1 VNANRQY
8 SQARYA
14 IIIALLLLIGG
25 LTPATAEQGT
35 LPASSFTPRQ
45 LAAIAQEASEAVE
58 QALQATGASA
68 ASVALGDVGGT
79 VWSAQFGLAD
89 KEAKKAPDP
98 DTMFGIGST
107 SKMFATSAAMI
118 LVDRGLVGL
127 DMPLV
132 AYLPEF
138 RMASPGYEKIT
149 VRMLLNHSAGFP
161 GTDYRNAIIRAPVPG
176 YADQVLATLAESRL
190 KHVPGWMNVYANDGF
205 TMVELLVKKT
215 TGLDYPEFIE
225 KEILSP
231 LGMSH
236 SRYSL
241 ASFPE
246 GSFARLYAG
255 EQLLQQEYVGPLA
268 SGGLYSTPSDLTR
281 FAAML
286 IGKGS
291 LRGKRILSPE
301 SVAAMAVD
309 QTAGRFSPLPS
320 GYFRNG
326 LGWDT
331 VDHEGMAVFGIKA
344 WQKGGDTNSYGST
357 LIVLPEEGLSVA
369 VTGASGLH
377 SDTANAIAEI
387 VLARALVEK
396 GRLAAMPVAAPAAA
410 RPTATVPPEFLRNM
424 SGVYASFNAVNK
436 IDLHADGSLSLY
448 SYRNDAWV
456 PAIQRMSYR
465 DDGWFS
471 AAEADAPPVDVT
483 RIVADGREYLAI
495 RIPSA
500 HGWYQST
507 MPLAQK
513 IAPQPPLSAAWRK
526 RVGKAWLP
534 VNYAAEDDYLAQGA
548 DPRIWLKT
556 IEGADGY
563 VFSQG
568 PDGWMAT
575 IPASENG
582 DYESRSFILIPQ
594 ISGRDLYD
602 VKVIHRDGEE
612 WLRETSTLYRPLDSV
627 PALGFGESLVAT
639 GPEGYAEWRRLP
651 AEAQFAVT
659 GAKTFKLYD
668 ANFAQQDVGSDTT
681 GSGGGYLAVFGVPGG
696 SARVSVRAIS
706 KAQASISAPL
716 SPEQKARIAEAGRK
730 AAESVMKSSGGSALT
745 AAIVDESGLVW
756 AGQFGMADKAAN
768 RPPEATTMFGIGSV
782 SKMFAAVSAMILV
795 DRNLVNL
802 DAPLS
807 DYLPEFRMADPRYRE
822 ITVRMVLNHSAGLPG
837 ADLRNAVTLVPY
849 TEMASQALRTIQMQ
863 RLKHEPGFMSVYA
876 NDGFTMAELL
886 VEAVSGMRFPDFVHK
901 EIFAPLEMANSRY
914 PTVEFPADSYAH
926 VYFGEEGAPWYF
938 MNMYG
943 TGALYS
949 TPSDLAKF
957 SMMLASGGEYKGRR
971 ILSEAAIRAM
981 GQDQTAGTFNP
992 LPSDYM
998 RFGLGWDT
1006 VVQPGLKALGIRA
1019 WQKGGDVT
1027 GLYGATMIVVPDEG
1041 MAAIVA
1047 GASGVDSGAATV
1059 VAENLLLRALVE
1071 KGRLAEMP
1079 APIVG
1084 TASAR
1089 RQTSIAE
1096 RIAIEGYYASSGK
1109 LYRVAFKA
1117 DGSLCVEQMSG
1128 GAWAPFGSGLT
1139 ARADGWYSS
1148 EDPAL
1153 FSLRFI
1159 DAEGGRYVGLRKTSG
1174 YGHYTIHLLYAQ
1186 KLENAPPLPEAW
1198 KARTAET
1205 WLLANETPFLA
1216 MPDDSIDPRL
1226 KISSPPELP
1235 GYIDYEWDGGLYTV
1249 RPVAGEDA
1257 QDSLAAMFLLIPGAM
1272 GRDLNDLVSET
1283 MGGAE
1288 YLRVGGSRFRAASSA
1303 PTLGAAS
1310 KDRQP
1315 SSSRSIPIG
1324 EAGLGEWTRIAGR
1337 PEGSRAV
1344 SIANSTLWRLYD
1356 EGFTLIACGSEAG
1369 SADLP
1374 ASTGEF
1380 WLVTYGKP
1388 GSAVEATLIQ

>member
-1 VNANRQY
+1 MKANRPH
-8 SQARYA
+8 SKARYA

-25 LTPATAEQGT
+25 LLPAAAEQNALST
-35 LPASSFTPRQ
+35 SSFTPLQ

-58 QALQATGASA
+58 EALQSTGASA
-68 ASVALGDVGGT
+68 ASVALGDGGGT
-79 VWSAQFGLAD
+79 VWAAQFGLAD
-89 KEAKKAPDP
+89 KEAKKLPEP
-98 DTMFGIGST
+98 ETMFGIGST
-107 SKMFATSAAMI
+107 SKMFATAAAMI
-118 LVDRGLVGL
+118 LVDRGIVGL
-127 DMPLV
+127 DVPLV
-132 AYLPEF
+132 TYLPEF

-161 GTDYRNAIIRAPVPG
+161 GTDYRNGMTRAPISG
-176 YADQVLATLAESRL
+176 YADQVQANLAESRL
-190 KHVPGWMNVYANDGF
+190 KHEPGWMNVYANDGF

-215 TGLDYPEFIE
+215 TGLDYPAFIE

-231 LGMSH
+231 LGMNH
-236 SRYSL
+236 SRYPL
-241 ASFPE
+241 ASFRE
-246 GSFARLYAG
+246 GSFAKPYAG
-255 EQLLQQEYVGPLA
+255 EQLIQQEYVGPLA

-281 FAAML
+281 FAAMF

-301 SVAAMAVD
+301 SVATMAVD
-309 QTAGRFSPLPS
+309 QTAGSFNPLPS
-320 GYFRNG
+320 GFFRNG
-326 LGWDT
+326 LGWDS
-331 VDHEGMAVFGIKA
+331 VDQEGMALFGIKA
-344 WQKGGDTNSYGST
+344 WEKGGDTNSYGSM

-377 SDTANAIAEI
+377 SGDAKTIAEK

-396 GRLAAMPVAAPAAA
+396 DRLAAMPVPAPAVA
-410 RPTATVPPEFLRNM
+410 RQTATVPPEFLKNM
-424 SGVYASFNAVNK
+424 PGVYVSFNAVFK
-436 IDLHADGSLSLY
+436 VDLDADGILSFHGY
-448 SYRNDAWV
+448 KNDAWV
-456 PAIQRMSYR
+456 QAIQRMSYR

-471 AAEADAPPVDVT
+471 SSDAGAPPIDFT
-483 RIVADGREYLAI
+483 RITADGRDYLAI
-495 RIPSA
+495 RMPSA
-500 HGWYQST
+500 QGWYRTT
-507 MPLAQK
+507 MLFAQK
-513 IAPQPPLSAAWRK
+513 LAPPAPLSPAWQK
-526 RVGKAWLP
+526 RMGKTWLP
-534 VNYAAEDDYLAQGA
+534 VNYTAEDDYLAKGA
-548 DPRIWLKT
+548 DPRIWLKA
-556 IEGADGY
+556 IDGADGY
-563 VFSQG
+563 VFSFG
-568 PDGWMAT
+568 PDGWMT
-575 IPASENG
+575 TKPAIENG
-582 DYESRSFILIPQ
+582 EYESRSFILIPQ
-594 ISGRDLYD
+594 VNGRDLYD
-602 VKVIHRDGEE
+602 VKVIQRGGEE

-627 PALGFGESLVAT
+627 AELSLGENLVAT
-639 GPEGYAEWRRLP
+639 GSEGYAEWRRLP
-651 AEAQFAVT
+651 AEARFIVT
-659 GAKTFKLYD
+659 GAKSIKFYNAD
-668 ANFAQQDVGSDTT
+668 FALQNTDSLTT
-681 GSGGGYLAVFGVPGG
+681 GAGGGYLAVFGAPGG
-696 SARVSVRAIS
+696 SARVLVSSIS
-706 KAQASISAPL
+706 KSQSSNIAPF

-730 AAESVMKSSGGSALT
+730 AAKSVMKSSGGSALT
-745 AAIVDESGLVW
+745 AAIVDENGLVW
-756 AGQFGMADKAAN
+756 AEQFGLADKATN
-768 RPPEATTMFGIGSV
+768 SPPKATTMFGIGSV

-849 TEMASQALRTIQMQ
+849 TEMANQALQTIQMQ
-863 RLKHEPGFMSVYA
+863 RLKHEPGFMSVYT
-876 NDGFTMAELL
+876 NDGFTMVELL
-886 VEAVSGMRFPDFVHK
+886 VEAVSGMRFTDFVQK
-901 EIFAPLEMANSRY
+901 EIFSPLGMANSRY
-914 PTVEFPADSYAH
+914 PTVEFPVESYAH
-926 VYFGEEGAPWYF
+926 VYFGDESAPWYF

-943 TGALYS
+943 TGALFS
-949 TPSDLAKF
+949 TPADLTNF
-957 SMMLASGGEYKGRR
+957 SMMLASGGEYKGKR

-1027 GLYGATMIVVPDEG
+1027 GLYGATMIVLPDEG
-1041 MAAIVA
+1041 IAAIVA
-1047 GASGVDSGAATV
+1047 GASGVDSGASTV
-1059 VAENLLLRALVE
+1059 VAESLLLRALVE

-1079 APIVG
+1079 ASIVG

-1096 RIAIEGYYASSGK
+1096 RVAIEGYYASSGK
-1109 LYRVAFKA
+1109 LYRATFKA
-1117 DGSLCVEQMSG
+1117 DGSLSVEQMSG

-1148 EDPAL
+1148 EDPAS

-1205 WLLANETPFLA
+1205 WLLSNETPSLA

-1249 RPVAGEDA
+1249 RPD
-1257 QDSLAAMFLLIPGAM
+1257 DDTLAAMFLLIPGAM

-1303 PTLGAAS
+1303 TTLGAAS

-1315 SSSRSIPIG
+1315 SSSRSILIG
-1324 EAGLGEWTRIAGR
+1324 EAGLGEWTKIGS
-1337 PEGSRAV
+1337 PSEGIRAV
-1344 SIANSTLWRLYD
+1344 SVANSTLWRLYD
-1356 EGFTLIACGSEAG
+1356 EGFNLIAYGTEAG
-1369 SADLP
+1369 RADLP
-1374 ASTGEF
+1374 KTTGEF

-1388 GSAVEATLIQ
+1388 VSTVEIALIP

>member
-1 VNANRQY
+1 
-8 SQARYA
+8 
-14 IIIALLLLIGG
+14 
-25 LTPATAEQGT
+25 
-35 LPASSFTPRQ
+35 
-45 LAAIAQEASEAVE
+45 
-58 QALQATGASA
+58 
-68 ASVALGDVGGT
+68 
-79 VWSAQFGLAD
+79 
-89 KEAKKAPDP
+89 
-98 DTMFGIGST
+98 
-107 SKMFATSAAMI
+107 
-118 LVDRGLVGL
+118 
-127 DMPLV
+127 
-132 AYLPEF
+132 
-138 RMASPGYEKIT
+138 
-149 VRMLLNHSAGFP
+149 
-161 GTDYRNAIIRAPVPG
+161 
-176 YADQVLATLAESRL
+176 
-190 KHVPGWMNVYANDGF
+190 
-205 TMVELLVKKT
+205 
-215 TGLDYPEFIE
+215 
-225 KEILSP
+225 
-231 LGMSH
+231 
-236 SRYSL
+236 
-241 ASFPE
+241 
-246 GSFARLYAG
+246 
-255 EQLLQQEYVGPLA
+255 
-268 SGGLYSTPSDLTR
+268 
-281 FAAML
+281 
-286 IGKGS
+286 
-291 LRGKRILSPE
+291 
-301 SVAAMAVD
+301 
-309 QTAGRFSPLPS
+309 
-320 GYFRNG
+320 
-326 LGWDT
+326 
-331 VDHEGMAVFGIKA
+331 
-344 WQKGGDTNSYGST
+344 
-357 LIVLPEEGLSVA
+357 
-369 VTGASGLH
+369 
-377 SDTANAIAEI
+377 
-387 VLARALVEK
+387 
-396 GRLAAMPVAAPAAA
+396 
-410 RPTATVPPEFLRNM
+410 
-424 SGVYASFNAVNK
+424 
-436 IDLHADGSLSLY
+436 
-448 SYRNDAWV
+448 
-456 PAIQRMSYR
+456 
-465 DDGWFS
+465 
-471 AAEADAPPVDVT
+471 
-483 RIVADGREYLAI
+483 
-495 RIPSA
+495 
-500 HGWYQST
+500 
-507 MPLAQK
+507 
-513 IAPQPPLSAAWRK
+513 
-526 RVGKAWLP
+526 
-534 VNYAAEDDYLAQGA
+534 
-548 DPRIWLKT
+548 
-556 IEGADGY
+556 
-563 VFSQG
+563 
-568 PDGWMAT
+568 
-575 IPASENG
+575 
-582 DYESRSFILIPQ
+582 
-594 ISGRDLYD
+594 
-602 VKVIHRDGEE
+602 
-612 WLRETSTLYRPLDSV
+612 
-627 PALGFGESLVAT
+627 
-639 GPEGYAEWRRLP
+639 
-651 AEAQFAVT
+651 
-659 GAKTFKLYD
+659 
-668 ANFAQQDVGSDTT
+668 
-681 GSGGGYLAVFGVPGG
+681 
-696 SARVSVRAIS
+696 
-706 KAQASISAPL
+706 
-716 SPEQKARIAEAGRK
+716 
-730 AAESVMKSSGGSALT
+730 
-745 AAIVDESGLVW
+745 
-756 AGQFGMADKAAN
+756 
-768 RPPEATTMFGIGSV
+768 
-782 SKMFAAVSAMILV
+782 
-795 DRNLVNL
+795 
-802 DAPLS
+802 
-807 DYLPEFRMADPRYRE
+807 
-822 ITVRMVLNHSAGLPG
+822 
-837 ADLRNAVTLVPY
+837 
-849 TEMASQALRTIQMQ
+849 MQ